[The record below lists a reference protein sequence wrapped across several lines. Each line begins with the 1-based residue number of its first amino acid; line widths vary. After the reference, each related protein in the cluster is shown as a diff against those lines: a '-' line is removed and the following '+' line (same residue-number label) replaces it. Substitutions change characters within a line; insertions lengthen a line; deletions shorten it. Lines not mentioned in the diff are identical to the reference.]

1 GDQEY
6 FIAFVRDITERKEKE
21 AKIEYLSLHD
31 HLTGLYNRRYFE
43 QSLKKIDKSMLPL
56 SILMAD
62 LNGLK
67 IVNSSY
73 GHTMGDKVL
82 IKAAEL
88 LAEII
93 PESAVLARYGGD
105 EFIILFPNCDSEQ
118 AHQYLYEI
126 KERFARTELEGIP
139 LSIGVGLA
147 VMDSMA
153 AEIKDIIK
161 IADKDMN
168 HNKLLETNSA
178 NNKIVKGLLSAL
190 SAKSDETVEHTERMT
205 ELAICV
211 GRRLGIQNSQL
222 NRLSLLAALHDIG
235 KTSIPGDI
243 LTKAG
248 KLTAEEWE
256 ILKAHPSRGYK
267 IASATSEFS
276 VVAEEILSHHERWDG
291 NGYPRGL
298 KAKEIPYLARIIA
311 LVDAY
316 DVMRSGRP
324 YKKAM
329 SKKEA
334 VAEIQRCKGSQF
346 DPYLAEKFVEII
358 DEVELSY
365 QGDN

>member
-1 GDQEY
+1 M
-6 FIAFVRDITERKEKE
+6 RDISERKEKE
-21 AKIEYLSLHD
+21 AKIKYLSLHD
-31 HLTGLYNRRYFE
+31 HLTGLHNRRYFE
-43 QSLKKIDKSMLPL
+43 QKLNQIDKSMLPL

-88 LAEII
+88 LEKSI

-105 EFIILFPNCDSEQ
+105 EFIILIPNCDSER
-118 AHQYLYEI
+118 AHKFLYEI
-126 KERFARTELEGIP
+126 KERFKKTKLAGIP
-139 LSIGVGLA
+139 LSIGMGLA
-147 VMDSMA
+147 VMENISRAIRDV
-153 AEIKDIIK
+153 IK

-235 KTSIPGDI
+235 KTSIPGEI
-243 LTKAG
+243 LTKPG
-248 KLTAEEWE
+248 KLNEEEWE
-256 ILKAHPSRGYK
+256 ILKANPSRGYK

-291 NGYPRGL
+291 KGYPRGL
-298 KAKEIPYLARIIA
+298 KGKEIPYLARIIS
-311 LVDAY
+311 LVDSY

-329 SKKEA
+329 SKKA
-334 VAEIQRCKGSQF
+334 ALDEIERCKGTQF
-346 DPYLAEKFVEII
+346 DPYLAEEFIKIIKEESFV
-358 DEVELSY
+358 Y
-365 QGDN
+365 QKEKSIG